1 MEISRAKAQH
11 FLDLRREKRDRI
23 YRINK
28 IDGEELL
35 LPIF

>member
-23 YRINK
+23 NK